1 MLDLFCDA
9 YIYRADIH
17 QPDKML
23 YVFQLLSLKGKP
35 IDFQCGD
42 KYRLNCSFLG
52 RPFPYMLTRFL

>member
-9 YIYRADIH
+9 YIYRAGIH

-35 IDFQCGD
+35 IDFQCG
-42 KYRLNCSFLG
+42 G
-52 RPFPYMLTRFL
+52 

>member
-9 YIYRADIH
+9 YIYRAGIH

-35 IDFQCGD
+35 ID
-42 KYRLNCSFLG
+42 YRLNCSFLG
-52 RPFPYMLTRFL
+52 RPFPDMLTRFL